1 MIKLLVTIIIV
12 SVMPGTVQGPSPNV
26 NQVIDTYLRSV
37 GGEAAFAKFTT
48 RIRRGTTEIVGIS
61 GQGEI
66 EEYYKAPN
74 KMMMK
79 LTLPAIGTIQYGYDG
94 TNGWRR
100 DPVSGLIDVHDK
112 ELSDLAFESM
122 FNSEVRPRER
132 YGKLELI
139 GLKKIRGNDAYLI
152 VGTPAKLPP
161 ERLYFDAK
169 SGLLVQIEV
178 SRGTEAGQVSDEVFL
193 DDYRGIDS
201 VKIPYSEQ
209 HKSSGLTYVIKFTS
223 IKHNIPIDESTFRK
237 PASK

>member
-1 MIKLLVTIIIV
+1 MIRILLTVLII
-12 SVMPGTVQGPSPNV
+12 SVMSGTVQGPSPNV
-26 NQVIDTYLRSV
+26 NQVIDSYLRAV

-48 RIRRGTTEIVGIS
+48 RIRQGTTEIVGLP
-61 GQGEI
+61 GQGQV

-74 KMMMK
+74 KMMIK

-94 TNGWRR
+94 TSGWRR

-139 GLKKIRGNDAYLI
+139 GLKKARGNDAYLV
-152 VGTPAKLPP
+152 VGTPAKLPA
-161 ERLYFDAK
+161 EQLYFDAK
-169 SGLLVQIEV
+169 SGLLVQIVV
-178 SRGTEAGQVSDEVFL
+178 SRATEAGQVSDEVFL
-193 DDYRGIDS
+193 DDYREIDN
-201 VKIPYSEQ
+201 VKIPYREQ
-209 HKSSGLTYVIKFTS
+209 HKSSGLTYIVRFTS

-237 PASK
+237 PDRK